1 MKNIWDMYFQYL
13 RKLLEYKE
21 VVMFDIMFEAGN
33 SQ

>member
-13 RKLLEYKE
+13 RKLLEYRE
-21 VVMFDIMFEAGN
+21 DVMFDIMFEAGN